1 MMIDSDY
8 VAVADFYGNYTQS
21 YTWEK
26 QIFANGKALFMPYSI
41 SVVSDSIIREA
52 DIHYGILPMPK
63 ADENQENYSS
73 SSTVYW
79 SSFMSI
85 PISNDEK
92 LEATVYCLEAMAYYG
107 YEHCT
112 EEYYERTLKYKRFED
127 DESMDM
133 LDLIFR
139 NRTYDLGA
147 IFNFGDTGKG
157 DGMLYFYTSLLG
169 SKNNTFA
176 SSFEA
181 KYDTFQA
188 SIDDLMEQVNK

>member
-1 MMIDSDY
+1 
-8 VAVADFYGNYTQS
+8 
-21 YTWEK
+21 
-26 QIFANGKALFMPYSI
+26 
-41 SVVSDSIIREA
+41 
-52 DIHYGILPMPK
+52 
-63 ADENQENYSS
+63 
-73 SSTVYW
+73 
-79 SSFMSI
+79 
-85 PISNDEK
+85 
-92 LEATVYCLEAMAYYG
+92 
-107 YEHCT
+107 
-112 EEYYERTLKYKRFED
+112 
-127 DESMDM
+127 MDM